1 MSQVKVDYNKEQKY
15 NRKKLVKKQKIER
28 VIGTIAATLVA
39 VALIGWVG
47 FSMYNK
53 QQAEKAANI
62 TKLTLDASALSEYT
76 SELND

>member
-1 MSQVKVDYNKEQKY
+1 MSQAKVDYNKEQKY

-53 QQAEKAANI
+53 QQSEKAANI

-76 SELND
+76 SGLND